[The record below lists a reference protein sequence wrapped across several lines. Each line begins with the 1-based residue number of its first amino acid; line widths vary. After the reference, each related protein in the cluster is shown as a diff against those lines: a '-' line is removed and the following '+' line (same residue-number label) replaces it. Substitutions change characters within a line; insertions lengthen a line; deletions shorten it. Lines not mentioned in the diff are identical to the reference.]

1 MFSSCKQASET
12 RAQAVQVLT
21 TASVLLVT
29 AQELKA
35 FAFSWRHCSYSEQ
48 ELFVGSCTVKKRNG
62 FYSAA
67 LAVTERAFVSPTFV
81 LSLLKRMSLQQ
92 GKLI

>member
-1 MFSSCKQASET
+1 M
-12 RAQAVQVLT
+12 
-21 TASVLLVT
+21 
-29 AQELKA
+29 
-35 FAFSWRHCSYSEQ
+35 
-48 ELFVGSCTVKKRNG
+48 GSCTVKERNG

-92 GKLI
+92 RKLI